1 MPPEEPADSAAP
13 RSRRRALF
21 DLALVTAI
29 IGAQIPSPAAVRAVT
44 VSREPHSPTPTPT
57 PMPLADGRTLHFL
70 GFDTAPTSG
79 LLTRIAAEVDSAV
92 AAVVSFWGDDWSR
105 EVVFVAANSA
115 AQFTAWTRWPSGPQW
130 VDVAAAAVADTVDPA
145 RRIATGQRM
154 VFAPGAA
161 RMSDAALRIVLRHEL
176 LHYATRA
183 DTAMDAP
190 RWLAEGVADFVGRP
204 AAPKPGLAASDKLAH
219 LPADAD
225 FDGVGSAQSLA
236 YDRAWWFARFI
247 ADRYG
252 TAALKQLYVRAGGAA
267 HLDSTTALRDVLG
280 TEEAQLF
287 SLWRCW
293 LAR

>member
-1 MPPEEPADSAAP
+1 MKNLHE
-13 RSRRRALF
+13 
-21 DLALVTAI
+21 T
-29 IGAQIPSPAAVRAVT
+29 
-44 VSREPHSPTPTPT
+44 HSSTPT

-70 GFDTAPTSG
+70 GFDSAPTTG
-79 LLTRIAAEVDSAV
+79 LLTRVAAEIDSAV

-105 EVVFVAANSA
+105 EVVIAGADSA

-183 DTAMDAP
+183 DTALDAP

-204 AAPKPGLAASDKLAH
+204 AAPKPGPAAADTLAQ
-219 LPADAD
+219 LPAEAD
-225 FDGVGSAQSLA
+225 FNGVGSAQSLA

-252 TAALKQLYVRAGGAA
+252 TATLKQLYIRAGGAA
-267 HLDSTTALRDVLG
+267 HLNSAAALRDVLG
-280 TEEAQLF
+280 VEEGQLF
-287 SLWRCW
+287 SVWRRW